1 MFVSENEI
9 EIGDFDLYIFYNF
22 DDEIGEICG
31 IIFLLGIKFI
41 NDFLLISIIKLVYI
55 IVFIFETGKLF
66 NLPIIFLLGF
76 DIQV

>member
-31 IIFLLGIKFI
+31 IIFFLGIKFI